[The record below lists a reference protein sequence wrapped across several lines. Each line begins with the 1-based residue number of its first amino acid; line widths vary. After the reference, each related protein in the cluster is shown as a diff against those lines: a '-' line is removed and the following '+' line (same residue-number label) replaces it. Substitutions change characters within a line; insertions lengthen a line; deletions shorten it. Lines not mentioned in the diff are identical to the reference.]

1 MRRGL
6 LLGVIL
12 SLVVASPVLA
22 APPPNDT
29 LAGAINVPLGATL
42 TQTTD
47 EATTDA
53 FEQSLADFCAPPAA
67 GGAVWVEFTPDA
79 DMTVA
84 FNVEA
89 SDFSAGVFVYQGTP
103 TPEGVLACGPG
114 QVIVDVVGGETYNLM
129 LIGDGL
135 SEEITGQLVLTI
147 TEAEPAPE
155 LSITVDRGFVD
166 RTGVVRITGT
176 VTCSSESGDPIF
188 LEIFGEL
195 SQRVGRLIIRGFFG
209 NFVEIPCDGSTS
221 QWEAFAVGDN
231 GVFAG
236 GKAATFAIGFGC
248 TDVCTETFVEGTIQ
262 LRRSG
267 K

>member
-12 SLVVASPVLA
+12 SLLVAAPVSA

-42 TQTTD
+42 TQSTE

-53 FEQSLADFCAPPAA
+53 FEQGLADFCAPPAA
-67 GGAVWVEFTPDA
+67 GGAVWVEFTAPA
-79 DMTVA
+79 DGFVA
-84 FNVEA
+84 FDVTE
-89 SDFSAGVFVYQGTP
+89 SDYSAGVFVYQGTP
-103 TPEGVLACGPG
+103 VAEEVLACGPG
-114 QVIVDVVGGETYNLM
+114 IVAIEATAGETYNLM

-135 SEEITGQLVLTI
+135 SEAITGQLVLTI
-147 TEAEPAPE
+147 REASPPPD
-155 LSITVDRGFVD
+155 LSLTVTRGTVDRAGNV
-166 RTGVVRITGT
+166 ILTGT

-188 LEIFGEL
+188 VDIFGDIT
-195 SQRVGRLIIRGFFG
+195 QKVGRVLIRGFFG
-209 NFVEIPCDGSTS
+209 TSLEIPCDGSTS
-221 QWEAFAVGDN
+221 QWEAFGQGDN

-236 GKAATFAIGFGC
+236 GKAATVAIGFGC
-248 TDVCTETFVEGTIQ
+248 TDFCSETFVETTIQ